1 MMDCTNTFIYIGLIA
16 IATFFKWNQGFIR
29 LRNASVTSWVFD
41 CWTSS
46 EIQGKIGKKKAKP
59 SQTFDEVCSVPV
71 GVVLGGAAV
80 SAAHADL
87 PPGGQLHVRGPGLAP
102 AAHSNI
108 SNIEQ

>member
-1 MMDCTNTFIYIGLIA
+1 MA
-16 IATFFKWNQGFIR
+16 
-29 LRNASVTSWVFD
+29 
-41 CWTSS
+41 
-46 EIQGKIGKKKAKP
+46 KKKAKP

-102 AAHSNI
+102 AAHNIVTLVTLNSNFGI
-108 SNIEQ
+108 ASLRF

>member
-1 MMDCTNTFIYIGLIA
+1 MLLSLVEFLIVEPHQKSKA
-16 IATFFKWNQGFIR
+16 R
-29 LRNASVTSWVFD
+29 LA
-41 CWTSS
+41 
-46 EIQGKIGKKKAKP
+46 KKKPKP

-102 AAHSNI
+102 AAHIITI
-108 SNIEQ
+108 SNVGIVFLRF

>member
-1 MMDCTNTFIYIGLIA
+1 M
-16 IATFFKWNQGFIR
+16 
-29 LRNASVTSWVFD
+29 
-41 CWTSS
+41 
-46 EIQGKIGKKKAKP
+46 AKS
-59 SQTFDEVCSVPV
+59 SQTFVGVHSVPG

-102 AAHSNI
+102 AAQNNI